1 MYTRIFSVAAFLLL
15 LAGNVY
21 ARGKR
26 SKKSPNADKL
36 SKIERDGEK
45 HENNGDENG
54 KNGEKDAAEALD
66 EKTGFTT
73 IKNAPLSCLTRARS
87 TRFLHGLKNRIS
99 AVILYGKITLQ
110 VFILQ
115 SSRKI

>member
-21 ARGKR
+21 AWGKR
-26 SKKSPNADKL
+26 SKKSPDADKL

-45 HENNGDENG
+45 HENNGGENG

-66 EKTGFTT
+66 EKTGFPA
-73 IKNAPLSCLTRARS
+73 IKKRPFVMFNDGASYALLTR
-87 TRFLHGLKNRIS
+87 LENRIS
-99 AVILYGKITLQ
+99 AVILYGKIISQ
-110 VFILQ
+110 AYFFQ
-115 SSRKI
+115 CKRKT